1 MIAEVFVDG
10 KRFKLDPARSLGKGG
25 EADVYD
31 LGDGRA
37 VKVFKSPDHPDY
49 QGLPGEQRAAEERIA
64 IHQRK
69 LRAFPPGLPVEVIA
83 PAALATDRSG
93 KFILGYAMAL
103 VASAEPLLRYADPVY
118 RRAGIPSAAVIGLF
132 REILRVVRGL
142 HGANVFVG
150 DFNDLNVLVTADSH
164 PRMIDADSFQFG
176 TFLCTVFT
184 ERFVDPLLCDISAKA
199 PRLSKPYDA
208 AADWYAFNALLLQS
222 LLFVGPYG
230 GVYRPMDP
238 AKRIPHGQRP
248 LCRVTV
254 FHPEVQYPK
263 PARAYRVLPDEL
275 LHHFHGVFERDER
288 APFPQALLDRLVF
301 TVCPKCAAEH
311 ARVHCPF
318 CSQVTPAAV
327 PRAIAVRG
335 EVSVERIFGTTGLIV
350 HASMEHGELRLV
362 YHEDGAY
369 RREDGV
375 VILRGN
381 LDPSMR
387 FRILG
392 SQTLIGRAGEL
403 AVVEATSN
411 PVRLSVDT
419 DGNSPAFDTNG
430 SHRFRISGGR
440 LLRDTPSPWDP
451 GAVETVGDVL
461 ANQTRIWVGPAFGL
475 GFYRAGNV
483 SRVFLFDATRRGV
496 NDELRVPPLAGE
508 LIDATATLDENRA
521 WLFLALKH
529 AGRVR
534 HLCLVY
540 VRTGQLDASEEAEP
554 GDGSWLG
561 TLRGKCATG
570 GLLLAATD
578 AGIVRVEVQAGT
590 IRKTRDFPDT
600 EEFVD
605 DACQVLVGRRGLCV
619 VRDREVLA
627 LQIKQP

>member
-1 MIAEVFVDG
+1 MIAEVFVEG
-10 KRFKLDPARSLGKGG
+10 RRFKLDPACALGKGG

-37 VKVFKSPDHPDY
+37 VKVFKSPDHPDH

-64 IHQRK
+64 IHQKK
-69 LRAFPPGLPVEVIA
+69 LRAFPAGLPAEVIA

-93 KFILGYAMAL
+93 TFILGYAMAL
-103 VASAEPLLRYADPVY
+103 VAGAEPLLRFGDPVY
-118 RRAGIPSAAVIGLF
+118 RRGGISSAKVVSLF
-132 REILRVVRGL
+132 RDILRVVRGL
-142 HGANVFVG
+142 HGLNVVVG
-150 DFNDLNVLVTADSH
+150 DFNDLNVLVTADFH

-176 TFLCTVFT
+176 TFLCGVFT
-184 ERFVDPLLCDISAKA
+184 ERFVDPLLCDASAKA
-199 PRLSKPYDA
+199 PRLSRPYDA

-230 GVYRPMDP
+230 GVYRPADP
-238 AKRIPHGQRP
+238 AKRIPHAQRP
-248 LCRVTV
+248 LRRVTV
-254 FHPEVQYPK
+254 FHPEVHYPK
-263 PARAYRVLPDEL
+263 PARAYCALPDEL
-275 LHHFHGVFERDER
+275 LHQFHAVFERDER

-301 TVCPKCAAEH
+301 VVCPRCGAEH
-311 ARVHCPF
+311 ARVLCPF
-318 CSQVTPAAV
+318 CSHVIPTAA
-327 PRAIAVRG
+327 PRAIAARG
-335 EVSVERIFGTTGLIV
+335 EVRCDRIFGTAGLIV
-350 HASMEHGELRLV
+350 HASMDHGELRLV
-362 YHEDGAY
+362 YFEDGAY
-369 RREDGV
+369 RREDGAV
-375 VILRGN
+375 ALRGS

-392 SQTLIGRAGEL
+392 NQTLFGRAGEL
-403 AVVEATSN
+403 AVVEATRN

-419 DGNSPAFDTNG
+419 DGSSPAFDTNER
-430 SHRFRISGGR
+430 HRFRISGGR
-440 LLRDTPSPWDP
+440 LLRDAPLPWDP
-451 GAVETVGDVL
+451 NAAETVGDVL

-475 GFYRAGNV
+475 GFYRAGNL
-483 SRVFLFDATRRGV
+483 SRVFLFDATRRGI

-529 AGRVR
+529 AGHIR

-540 VRTGQLDASEEAEP
+540 ACTGQLDASLEAEP

-590 IRKTRDFPDT
+590 IRKMRDFPDT

-605 DACQVLVGRRGLCV
+605 DTCQVLVGRRGLCV
-619 VRDREVLA
+619 VRPHEVLA
-627 LQIKQP
+627 LQMKQP